1 MIIFENTGLINMRA
15 ATTFGI
21 SVKETQHAIGE
32 FGTGF
37 KYAVAVILRLGG
49 SVTMWRGTK
58 HYRFDVK
65 DVKVR
70 GERVKMLTLNGKELP
85 WTLQFGKNWAPWQAY
100 RELYANALDEDG
112 DIYSVSAPVK
122 GEAGITKIMVTGAG
136 FDEQHLA
143 RDTIFLNSKPIFTMP
158 GLEVHRGESSVVFY
172 RGLRA
177 HDLKKPALYTYN
189 ITSPM
194 SLTEDRTLQYGF
206 MVPVRI
212 VKEIAASDEGELIEA
227 VLLAKDTHFEHS
239 FDYADANDV
248 KVSPTF
254 IRVASNLRSSGDL
267 RSPSAGKLFTKHISS
282 VFQDASDLVHA
293 PTIIELELIEEARAL
308 LTSRVPNLP
317 YFNVVVMNSSYDS
330 ERASLYRDEM
340 RLPVAVVHQGMN
352 AIAKQLLLAIASKHA
367 EYSSREWLADI
378 VLTRVARLNEE
389 RLAA

>member
-1 MIIFENTGLINMRA
+1 MIVFENPGLINMRA

-21 SVKETQHAIGE
+21 SVKESNHAIGE

-49 SVTMWRGTK
+49 SVTMWRGVK

-65 DVKVR
+65 TVKVR
-70 GERVKMLTLNGKELP
+70 GERIKMLTLNGKELP

-112 DIYSVSAPVK
+112 DIYSVSSMPT
-122 GEAGITKIMVTGAG
+122 GEAGITKIMVTGAD
-136 FDEQHLA
+136 FDAQHLA
-143 RDTIFLNSKPIFTMP
+143 KDTIFLNSKPIFSMP

-177 HDLKKPALYTYN
+177 HDLKKPSLYTYN
-189 ITSPM
+189 ITSAM

-206 MVPVRI
+206 MVPHRI
-212 VKEIAASDEGELIEA
+212 VRSIVESDEGELIEA
-227 VLLAKDTHFEHS
+227 VLTTNDDFFEYS
-239 FDYADANDV
+239 FDYADASDS

-254 IRVASNLRSSGDL
+254 IRIASNLRSANKL
-267 RSPSAGKLFTKHISS
+267 RSSSAHKLFTKSIRS
-282 VFQDASDLVHA
+282 VHQDASDLVHA
-293 PTIIELELIEEARAL
+293 PTIVELELIDEARAL

-317 YFNVVVMNSSYDS
+317 FYNVVVMNTSYDA
-330 ERASLYRDEM
+330 EKASLFRNEM
-340 RLPVAVVHQGMN
+340 RLPVAAVHKGMHE
-352 AIAKQLLLAIASKHA
+352 IAKQMLLAISSTHA

-378 VLTRVARLNEE
+378 VLTRVARLKEE
-389 RLAA
+389 RAA